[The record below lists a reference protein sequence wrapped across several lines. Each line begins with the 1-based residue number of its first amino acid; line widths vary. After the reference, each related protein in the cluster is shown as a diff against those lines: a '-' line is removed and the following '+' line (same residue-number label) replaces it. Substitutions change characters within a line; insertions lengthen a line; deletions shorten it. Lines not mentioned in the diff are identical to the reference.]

1 MKSYLKTILTML
13 LMSSMIGCYTPKKA
27 LKELNKAL
35 DKQPNAVAEFTRKE
49 FPCID
54 LKNDTVTKV
63 EYEFLEVACPGV
75 VTEPKQIDT
84 IFVTKNS
91 KPKTYYVE
99 KQKIIAM
106 PSKTIYITKT
116 IEDSAKIKM
125 LSEQLSNV
133 IKDRDYYEKK
143 QSRSSDWIKWLLIA
157 LGCSVVLNIL
167 FATNKR

>member
-75 VTEPKQIDT
+75 VTEPVKLDT
-84 IFVTKNS
+84 VFVTKN
-91 KPKTYYVE
+91 KTYYVE
-99 KQKIIAM
+99 KQKIIAI

-116 IEDSAKIKM
+116 IEDSAKIKVIAG
-125 LSEQLSNV
+125 QLANV
-133 IKDRDYYEKK
+133 MKDRDYYEKK

-157 LGCSVVLNIL
+157 LGCSVILNIL

>member
-75 VTEPKQIDT
+75 VTEPVKLDT
-84 IFVTKNS
+84 VFVTKN
-91 KPKTYYVE
+91 KTYYVE
-99 KQKIIAM
+99 KQKIIAI

-116 IEDSAKIKM
+116 IEDSAKIKVIAG
-125 LSEQLSNV
+125 QLANV
-133 IKDRDYYEKK
+133 MKDRDYYEKK